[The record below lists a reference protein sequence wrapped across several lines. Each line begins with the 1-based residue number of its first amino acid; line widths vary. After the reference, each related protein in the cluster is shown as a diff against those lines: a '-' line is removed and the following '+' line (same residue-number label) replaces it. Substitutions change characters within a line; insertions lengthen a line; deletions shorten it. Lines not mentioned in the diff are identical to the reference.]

1 MGRRLPAWVLP
12 PPAPHSAL
20 QGEAFSPAR
29 ERNPKVGPLESSKNN
44 PRPLFRQERA
54 LWSPA
59 GCWQLLPCGVRECP
73 LANWEAAHYVMR
85 TGSQGSFESFA
96 AHPMLPKSAL
106 SAQNKPCLW
115 NPSGLFHRC
124 WSLVLS
130 CLAQCL
136 GRAQARAPAA
146 PQYPRDSWTP
156 LGVRSPDRLDLDGA
170 GGRGVVLGWC
180 MSQHPQEVRQGH
192 VGQHGFGTDGY

>member
-1 MGRRLPAWVLP
+1 MPLHPIAGGQGLPAWVLP
-12 PPAPHSAL
+12 PPDPHSAL
-20 QGEAFSPAR
+20 QGSPTR

-54 LWSPA
+54 LRSPA
-59 GCWQLLPCGVRECP
+59 GRWRLLLCGVRECP

-85 TGSQGSFESFA
+85 TGSQGSSESSA

-115 NPSGLFHRC
+115 NPSGPFHRC
-124 WSLVLS
+124 WSPVLS

-136 GRAQARAPAA
+136 GRAA

-156 LGVRSPDRLDLDGA
+156 LGVQSPDRPHLEGA
-170 GGRGVVLGWC
+170 GGRGVVLSWC

-192 VGQHGFGTDGY
+192 VGQHGFSRDGY